1 MKREKWARQRGLVGG
16 LWGTAGVG
24 KEELAKVELDEEDLT
39 TDRLIERAAR
49 QRPGQEKPV
58 LWDSHRR
65 REERRREIEENN
77 RRIKREREA
86 RVEEEE
92 RRRG

>member
-1 MKREKWARQRGLVGG
+1 MKREKWAKQRGLVGSF
-16 LWGTAGVG
+16 WGTAGVG

-49 QRPGQEKPV
+49 QHPGQEKPV
-58 LWDSHRR
+58 LRDSHRR

-77 RRIKREREA
+77 QRIKAEREA
-86 RVEEEE
+86 RLEEE